1 MIHIAETVAVG
12 SVEEFLDTDE
22 RTRLATIMADFFTAG
37 TPSDFGDARTTSIHE
52 IPGHT
57 AEEAMGVY
65 EPAGRVEVPHIPDEA
80 EKLLQ
85 HAFDRARPALARV
98 MPSIT
103 TCRPWTY
110 VEYGPGQHIT
120 GHLDGIAPDPLAW
133 PRQIAGISV
142 VINEA
147 VTGGAFHVETT
158 SSDRLWNTRPEDT
171 TAHGYADGMWL
182 AHDGADHS
190 ADWFTQM
197 PRTRWTVTPAP
208 GTALLYGSQ
217 LTHGTE
223 PVTHGRVAK
232 FISWLIAE
240 PDQPTTPPPQ
250 E

>member
-1 MIHIAETVAVG
+1 MIHIAETVTVG
-12 SVEEFLDTDE
+12 SVEGFLDADE
-22 RTRLATIMADFFTAG
+22 RARLATVMSGFLAEQGPAQ
-37 TPSDFGDARTTSIHE
+37 FGSGRITSIHE
-52 IPGHT
+52 IPGHSP
-57 AEEAMGVY
+57 EQAMAVY
-65 EPAGRVEVPHIPDEA
+65 EPAGRVEVRQIPGEA

-85 HAFDRARPALARV
+85 HAFDRARPALSRV

-142 VINEA
+142 VISEA
-147 VTGGAFHVETT
+147 EAGGAFYVESC
-158 SSDRLWNTRPEDT
+158 SSDLLWSTRLEGGRD
-171 TAHGYADGMWL
+171 GYADGMWL

-190 ADWFTQM
+190 ADWFTAM
-197 PRTRWTVTPAP
+197 PRTRWNVSPAP
-208 GTALLYGSQ
+208 GAALLYGSQ

-223 PVTHGRVAK
+223 PVTRGRVSK

-240 PDQPTTPPPQ
+240 KP
-250 E
+250 EE